1 MSMEAVNPFAQMP
14 TTPEP
19 IIAQVRRTLAVDCAA
34 VSCAAGA
41 DLDRVAEAAVR
52 RLWDGQVKV
61 FVPVL
66 ALREAREVLGVHE
79 TQLAAP
85 EPEPAVVARSVRRRP
100 RLNVLRLDGDVLAS
114 DERDVLTL
122 DDDRRD

>member
-1 MSMEAVNPFAQMP
+1 MP

-52 RLWDGQVKV
+52 RLWDGRVKV

-66 ALREAREVLGVHE
+66 ALREAREVLGIHE
-79 TQLAAP
+79 AQLAAP
-85 EPEPAVVARSVRRRP
+85 EPEPAAAARSVRHRP
-100 RLNVLRLDGDVLAS
+100 RPHGLRLDDDLLAS
-114 DERDVLTL
+114 DERDVLIL